1 MGALSG
7 TPLEVKL
14 DFRISSPESAAM
26 EFCSSYLPWLV
37 RSFLKRYSVQWLQSR
52 WDEGGGAE
60 DALIEVGEKLSC
72 VREFE
77 AHVQH
82 MISFLHARR
91 TDKDV
96 EFLQLRITDAASLT

>member
-14 DFRISSPESAAM
+14 DLRISSPKSAAM

-37 RSFLKRYSVQWLQSR
+37 RSFLQKHPAEWLENR
-52 WDEGGGAE
+52 WDEGGGEE
-60 DALIEVGEKLSC
+60 DVIVNEQERLSC
-72 VREFE
+72 QRDFE

-96 EFLQLRITDAASLT
+96 QFLQLRITDAASPP